1 MRGRVLIDTN
11 VLVYAYDVSEPEK
24 QRRALDV
31 LRGLAERE
39 TGVVSTQIM
48 AEMFVVLTR
57 KLSSPLSAEQA
68 VRSLERHMRTWQ
80 VVSVTDFIVLEAA
93 RGVRDHAMS
102 FWDAQVWATA
112 KLNQIPVVLREDF
125 ASGSVI
131 EGVQFEN
138 PFG

>member
-11 VLVYAYDVSEPEK
+11 VLVYAYDVAEPEK
-24 QRRALDV
+24 QRRALD
-31 LRGLAERE
+31 LLDGFAEQE

-57 KLSSPLSAEQA
+57 KLSSPLSVEQA
-68 VRSLERHMRTWQ
+68 VRSLARHVRTWQ
-80 VVSVTDFIVLEAA
+80 VVAVTDFIVLEAA

-112 KLNQIPVVLREDF
+112 KLNQIPVVLSEDF
-125 ASGSVI
+125 ASSSVI
-131 EGVQFEN
+131 EGVRFEN
-138 PFG
+138 PFV

>member
-112 KLNQIPVVLREDF
+112 KLNQIPVVLSEDF

-131 EGVQFEN
+131 EGVQFES

>member
-1 MRGRVLIDTN
+1 MRGRALIDTN
-11 VLVYAYDVSEPEK
+11 VLVYAYDVSEPER

-31 LRGLAERE
+31 LHVLAERE

-57 KLSSPLSAEQA
+57 KLSSPLSVEQA
-68 VRSLERHMRTWQ
+68 VRSLTRHMRTWQ
-80 VVSVTDFIVLEAA
+80 VAYITDFIVLEAA

-112 KLNQIPVVLREDF
+112 KLNQIPVVLSEDF
-125 ASGSVI
+125 ASGNVI
-131 EGVQFEN
+131 EGVRFEN

>member
-11 VLVYAYDVSEPEK
+11 MLVYAYDVSEPEK

>member
-48 AEMFVVLTR
+48 AKMFVVLTR

-68 VRSLERHMRTWQ
+68 VRSLERHTRTWQ

-112 KLNQIPVVLREDF
+112 KLNQIPVVLSGDF

-131 EGVQFEN
+131 EGGQFEN

>member
-11 VLVYAYDVSEPEK
+11 MLVYAYDVSEPEK

-112 KLNQIPVVLREDF
+112 KLNQIPVVLGEDF

>member
-112 KLNQIPVVLREDF
+112 KLNQIPVVLSEDF

>member
-112 KLNQIPVVLREDF
+112 KLNQIPVVLGEDF